1 MQQVF
6 PDAEHRFCVR
16 HLYQNF
22 QEHFK
27 GENLKNQ
34 LWMCARSS
42 TVTQW
47 NENMDAMKV
56 LDPAAHAW
64 LDKMAPNTWVRA
76 FFSTFPKCDSL
87 LNNNCEVFNKYILE
101 ARELSILSMLERIK
115 SQLMTRFYNKQV
127 EATEKFSGP
136 VCLKIRKKLL
146 KNADYANVC
155 YVLPAGHGIFQV
167 QSKGGDYI
175 VDVLKKKCDCR
186 RWDLTGIP
194 CNHAIACLRHER
206 IPAEDLLPACYSTQ
220 TYSSV
225 YGFTIMPC
233 NDKSMWKQ
241 TNGPEI
247 QPPIYEKKVGRP
259 PKSRR
264 KQPHEIQTTQGPKL
278 SRHGVVITC
287 SWCGKENHN
296 RAGCSLKKLGID
308 PTQIS
313 ATHVEEQPVEN
324 DGLLRSSGTNDLN
337 LSLTPFA
344 PSSSSGSSNS

>member
-1 MQQVF
+1 M
-6 PDAEHRFCVR
+6 
-16 HLYQNF
+16 
-22 QEHFK
+22 
-27 GENLKNQ
+27 
-34 LWMCARSS
+34 
-42 TVTQW
+42 
-47 NENMDAMKV
+47 
-56 LDPAAHAW
+56 
-64 LDKMAPNTWVRA
+64 
-76 FFSTFPKCDSL
+76 
-87 LNNNCEVFNKYILE
+87 FNKYILE
-101 ARELSILSMLERIK
+101 ARELPILSMLERIK

-127 EATEKFSGP
+127 EVAEKFSGP
-136 VCLKIRKKLL
+136 VCPKIRKKIL

-233 NDKSMWKQ
+233 KDKSMWEQ

-264 KQPHEIQTTQGPKL
+264 KQPHEIQTSQGPKL
-278 SRHGVVITC
+278 SRHGIVITC

-296 RAGCSLKKLGID
+296 RAGCSLRKLGIK
-308 PTQIS
+308 PTQ
-313 ATHVEEQPVEN
+313 ATHVEEQQLEDDGEEEPVITQVYHSP
-324 DGLLRSSGTNDLN
+324 L
-337 LSLTPFA
+337 
-344 PSSSSGSSNS
+344 

>member
-6 PDAEHRFCVR
+6 PEAEHRFCVR

-42 TVTQW
+42 TVIQW

-101 ARELSILSMLERIK
+101 ARELPILSMLERIK

-127 EATEKFSGP
+127 EVAEKFSGP
-136 VCLKIRKKLL
+136 VCPKIRKKLL

-233 NDKSMWKQ
+233 KDKSMWEQ

-264 KQPHEIQTTQGPKL
+264 KQPHEIQTSQGPKL
-278 SRHGVVITC
+278 SRHGIVITC

-296 RAGCSLKKLGID
+296 RAGCSLRKLGIK
-308 PTQIS
+308 PTQ
-313 ATHVEEQPVEN
+313 ATHVEEQQLEDDGEEEPVITQVYHSP
-324 DGLLRSSGTNDLN
+324 L
-337 LSLTPFA
+337 
-344 PSSSSGSSNS
+344 

>member
-6 PDAEHRFCVR
+6 PEAEHRFCVR

-42 TVTQW
+42 TVIQW

-87 LNNNCEVFNKYILE
+87 LNNNCEVFNKYILK
-101 ARELSILSMLERIK
+101 ARELPILSMLERIK

-127 EATEKFSGP
+127 EVAEKFSGP
-136 VCLKIRKKLL
+136 VCPKIRKKLL

-167 QSKGGDYI
+167 QSKGGD
-175 VDVLKKKCDCR
+175 V
-186 RWDLTGIP
+186 
-194 CNHAIACLRHER
+194 
-206 IPAEDLLPACYSTQ
+206 
-220 TYSSV
+220 
-225 YGFTIMPC
+225 
-233 NDKSMWKQ
+233 
-241 TNGPEI
+241 
-247 QPPIYEKKVGRP
+247 
-259 PKSRR
+259 
-264 KQPHEIQTTQGPKL
+264 
-278 SRHGVVITC
+278 
-287 SWCGKENHN
+287 
-296 RAGCSLKKLGID
+296 
-308 PTQIS
+308 
-313 ATHVEEQPVEN
+313 
-324 DGLLRSSGTNDLN
+324 
-337 LSLTPFA
+337 TPR
-344 PSSSSGSSNS
+344 G